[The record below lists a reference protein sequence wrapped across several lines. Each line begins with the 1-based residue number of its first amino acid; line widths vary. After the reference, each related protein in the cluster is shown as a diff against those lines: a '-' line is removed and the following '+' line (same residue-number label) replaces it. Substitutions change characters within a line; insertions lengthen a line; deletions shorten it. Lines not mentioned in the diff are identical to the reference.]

1 MGLSSLWDT
10 NYIILISNIYIF
22 SNITWNGIIPGMAK
36 SPENNKKIREKLQ
49 NLYSIPEHISRYD
62 ILYENL

>member
-10 NYIILISNIYIF
+10 NYIILI

-36 SPENNKKIREKLQ
+36 SPENNEKIREKFQ
-49 NLYSIPEHISRYD
+49 NLYSIPEHISRSD